1 MAVGKIT
8 RNDTFI
14 CECHFFVVPFT
25 ALQQPAAEVYQR
37 MKRVNISE
45 SFFYI
50 RADDKFWRVA
60 QPSGKTSRAK
70 KRKET

>member
-25 ALQQPAAEVYQR
+25 ALQQLAAEVYQR
-37 MKRVNISE
+37 MKRVNLSE
-45 SFFYI
+45 RFFI
-50 RADDKFWRVA
+50 LEPTINF
-60 QPSGKTSRAK
+60 GG
-70 KRKET
+70 